1 MTDSNYTLT
10 DMTGSFKIT
19 VYLDQDDPEPLPATC
34 RRALANFATQ
44 GIVPEGVLIT
54 ELAATRTPGG
64 DMVFCT
70 VDWKQGEPWPS

>member
-19 VYLDQDDPEPLPATC
+19 VYLDQDEPEPLTATC
-34 RRALANFATQ
+34 RRALTAFAAQ
-44 GIVPEGVLIT
+44 GIVLDGALIT
-54 ELAATRTPGG
+54 ELAASRTLGG

-70 VDWKQGEPWPS
+70 VDWQQGKPC